1 MYEFSTF
8 FVCFVLFYPIRLVS
22 AVHATLATAV
32 GVTVVTSC
40 SDVMTDSHWLVNG
53 FVVFGAPYM
62 AYDIYAMYLTHFYTQ
77 RDKSAEGAHS
87 RHSLHTVRAFLLREW
102 MLVLHH
108 LVLLVVFLPVVLFLR
123 RGLGDFFI
131 GCFFITE
138 LSTPFI
144 CLGKILIQLGLDNS
158 RLHRING
165 VIVLLTFFTCRIL
178 VFPFMYWM
186 YGRQFRIPL
195 HRVPFVLPL
204 HCNVCNLVIL
214 VPQIYWF
221 ILLLKKARRLYLR
234 GQKRRTA
241 DTNTQD
247 KMD

>member
-1 MYEFSTF
+1 MGSLEFGKLHLWSCVVGPIFSST
-8 FVCFVLFYPIRLVS
+8 
-22 AVHATLATAV
+22 
-32 GVTVVTSC
+32 
-40 SDVMTDSHWLVNG
+40 SD
-53 FVVFGAPYM
+53 
-62 AYDIYAMYLTHFYTQ
+62 
-77 RDKSAEGAHS
+77 
-87 RHSLHTVRAFLLREW
+87 
-102 MLVLHH
+102 
-108 LVLLVVFLPVVLFLR
+108 
-123 RGLGDFFI
+123 
-131 GCFFITE
+131 
-138 LSTPFI
+138 LSPD
-144 CLGKILIQLGLDNS
+144 IQLGLDNS